1 MARNKCK
8 TCKFGCRTSGMDICQ
23 YILIMGHSRG
33 CEPQHCDKYIRGA
46 KIKAPEGENIP
57 EVQRKMR
64 EKYEVIA

>member
-1 MARNKCK
+1 
-8 TCKFGCRTSGMDICQ
+8 MDVCQ